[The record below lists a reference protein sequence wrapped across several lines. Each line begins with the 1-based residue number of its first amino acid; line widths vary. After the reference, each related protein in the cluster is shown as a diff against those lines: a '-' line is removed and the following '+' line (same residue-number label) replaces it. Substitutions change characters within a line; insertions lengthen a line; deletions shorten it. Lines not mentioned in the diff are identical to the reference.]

1 MTAEEALTYIHSVC
15 WKGSIPGLGRTQE
28 LLARMGNPEK
38 KLRFIHVAG
47 TNGKGSTAA
56 MLASILQQAGYKTGL
71 YTSPYILRFHERMQV
86 NGQQISDED
95 LAAITEFVR
104 PHAEAMADHPTEF
117 ELVSCIAF
125 EYFMRKHCDIVVL
138 EVGMGGELDSTNVID
153 TPEAAILTNI
163 GLDHTEFLGDT
174 LEKIA
179 ATKSGIIKP
188 GGTAVIYRASP
199 SVEAVIEA
207 RCKQVGA
214 KLVKADFDALHSI
227 SHDLDGQVFDA
238 AGFPALHLPLLGE
251 HQMRNAAVVLATV
264 GVLRDK
270 GYHITDDQVRAGL
283 AQVRWPGRFEV
294 LRKNPLFLVDG
305 GHNPQCIEALVANI
319 RDYLAGRRLTV
330 LTGVL
335 ADKDFHCM
343 YANVAPYAA
352 EFLTVTP
359 DSPRALSAEDLKTYL
374 EQFGKPVT
382 AFATVEEGV
391 AEAIRRAG
399 KDGVV
404 LAYGSLYMVGAIR
417 TAAKA

>member
-86 NGQQISDED
+86 NGQQISDGD